1 MSIVIQLFENKKTKQ
16 TRMKKENR
24 KENYK
29 KSTYYKNREEQN
41 HNTTTQ
47 CKPHIYA
54 NKATVI
60 KGLKSLLVFL

>member
-1 MSIVIQLFENKKTKQ
+1 
-16 TRMKKENR
+16 MKKENR

-60 KGLKSLLVFL
+60 KGLKSLLVFLCPQISSGRITVRND